1 MVNVVVF
8 LLLASSLRGWPHH
21 VPDFPGAPALNGS
34 SSEFAA
40 FAANLSVYY
49 AALLNASR
57 TWGTY
62 RDHNGIHFTT
72 ATDPDGGCP
81 WLYATAELTNCSLS
95 SSARFIVTDL
105 PQFQRQWD
113 KKLVQ
118 SLPQRRIAP
127 PHANWSTLAVDWLE
141 YSTGAVLSRRGYY
154 NFGYYNFVD
163 GGAAAAPPALVSPT
177 ASIYSSAPPPAGA
190 SKRTVRMAGRQ
201 WKRLTASGAASTRY
215 EVLQLS
221 DIDGD
226 VPCGATLSGQ
236 ASVLSDEIQA
246 YRSIIPV
253 IPHDP
258 NLASSHGWRM

>member
-1 MVNVVVF
+1 MVTSIVVF

-34 SSEFAA
+34 SSEFAT
-40 FAANLSVYY
+40 FAANLSAYY

-81 WLYATAELTNCSLS
+81 WLYATAELANCSLS

-105 PQFQRQWD
+105 SQFQRQWD

-127 PHANWSTLAVDWLE
+127 PEAGGLALSVDWLE
-141 YSTGAVLSRRGYY
+141 YSAGGLLSRRGYY
-154 NFGYYNFVD
+154 NFGSWQYVND
-163 GGAAAAPPALVSPT
+163 GAGAAAPALVSPT
-177 ASIYSSAPPPAGA
+177 ASVYSSAPAPVGA
-190 SKRTVRMAGRQ
+190 SVHTVRMAGRQ
-201 WKRLTASGAASTRY
+201 WKRLTALGAVSTRY

-221 DIDGD
+221 DINGD

-246 YRSIIPV
+246 YRNIIPG
-253 IPHDP
+253 IPYD
-258 NLASSHGWRM
+258 LAGRF